1 MKSRVRKK
9 RDYRRIVGKFV
20 FFSLVLAVIGIVI
33 MICIA
38 PSSDKAVGEHI
49 HVKTDYTLMLTQCVL
64 GIIVL
69 LLPGAIEKKIS
80 IEIPSMMMILYTLFI
95 YASTFLGEVRN
106 FYYTI
111 PHFDTLLHTF
121 SGGMLGA
128 LGFSV
133 IAFLNDSDKIPVTLS
148 PLFVAVFTFCFALS
162 LGAIWEIY
170 EFLADGVLATN
181 MQKFALEDGTNH
193 IGRLALTDT
202 MKDIIVDALG
212 GLAISIIG
220 YISLKYKKGWIEK
233 LQIKKKHNVA

>member
-1 MKSRVRKK
+1 
-9 RDYRRIVGKFV
+9 
-20 FFSLVLAVIGIVI
+20 